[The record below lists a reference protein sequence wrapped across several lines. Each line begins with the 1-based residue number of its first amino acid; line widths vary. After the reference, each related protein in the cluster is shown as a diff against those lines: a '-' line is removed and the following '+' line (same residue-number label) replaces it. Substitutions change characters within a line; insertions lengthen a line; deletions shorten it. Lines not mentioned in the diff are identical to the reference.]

1 MPVPDLLQRLS
12 TGTPFLTERESE
24 EINVAT
30 QLYVAAGAL
39 PAEVEARM
47 RLLWAEK
54 GF

>member
-12 TGTPFLTERESE
+12 TGTPFLTVREAD
-24 EINVAT
+24 EINAAT
-30 QLYVAAGAL
+30 QLYTECGRL